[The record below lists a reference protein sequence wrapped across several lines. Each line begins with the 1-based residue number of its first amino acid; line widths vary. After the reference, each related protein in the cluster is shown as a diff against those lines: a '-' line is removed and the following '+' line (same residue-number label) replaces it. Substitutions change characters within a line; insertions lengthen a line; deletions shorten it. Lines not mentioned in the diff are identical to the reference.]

1 MKLQPTW
8 HFCTDHCIVHQ
19 FSSVQSLSPAQC
31 FATPWIA
38 ALQASLSIT
47 KSQSLLKLM
56 SIVSMIPF
64 SHLILCCPL
73 LLSSAIFPSIR
84 LFYNESVLQTRWP
97 RYWSFSFSISPST
110 KYSEM
115 ICFRMDWLYLQFKGL
130 ESFPAPQFKSINSLE
145 LRLLHSQHLHLYM
158 SMEKKK
164 HSFD

>member
-19 FSSVQSLSPAQC
+19 FSSVQSLSPAHC

-115 ICFRMDWLYLQFKGL
+115 ICFRMDWLYLFAVQGSRVFSSTTVQKHQFFGAQT
-130 ESFPAPQFKSINSLE
+130 SS
-145 LRLLHSQHLHLYM
+145 
-158 SMEKKK
+158 
-164 HSFD
+164 

>member
-1 MKLQPTW
+1 M
-8 HFCTDHCIVHQ
+8 
-19 FSSVQSLSPAQC
+19 
-31 FATPWIA
+31 TPWIA

-97 RYWSFSFSISPST
+97 KYWSFSFSISPST

-130 ESFPAPQFKSINSLE
+130 ESFPAPQFKSVNSSALSF
-145 LRLLHSQHLHLYM
+145 LYSPTLTGPKHKLPITSLPSPGRLHLNLPADIHHLTCPFL
-158 SMEKKK
+158 SPVPFLEPGQ
-164 HSFD
+164 